1 MKKIIAIGL
10 SLLIVSVVN
19 AQSAR
24 SKVFDNLNT
33 IIKNAEGS
41 EQGKDIWGKNAIIL
55 KKQVFTETSFTLTT
69 KEGGDDWIWI
79 SRYTKI
85 DWDRLYDHDI
95 TTGYPSENLCQIEID
110 FNKHRFTEELFNGD
124 KNGADSPG
132 KTGSFKFYCLLKDK
146 AKVEKELQSL
156 YKLVPVKPEPAI
168 NAQIRKYTKDETI
181 AWLKGK
187 LKNNIMGEQ
196 LTYGLKLVSIDEC
209 KIIYT
214 YTDVFGQKFE
224 QTIPT
229 SISSINKVL
238 RFIYDQKI
246 CTVKSF
252 AFGYKHPTDVVTG
265 YNYSILRL
273 INSDDD
279 LISSIAC
286 AMKHLAGFCKAPT
299 KPTPTKPTPTKP
311 TPTKPTPTPITPSP
325 TTATQSGK
333 NNYRDDRSF
342 FTYAYDS
349 NCKTGASFGRIN
361 NTSVG
366 MYLTA
371 RFNADAFLSGG
382 SNGTVDNSGVV
393 TGGQFANWGNDWRFK
408 NEIKTGTAEIMI
420 GLTKKITY
428 PLWIYAGAGASI
440 NTVFWRMDIYDNLGD
455 YYETGWVKN
464 TEASNLKPVYEG
476 GLIVDLGGINI
487 RGGVKT
493 QNFKETI
500 VTLGLGFSLKR

>member
-10 SLLIVSVVN
+10 SLLIVFVVN

-33 IIKNAEGS
+33 IIKKAEGA
-41 EQGKDIWGKNAIIL
+41 EQGKDVFGKDAIIL
-55 KKQVFTETSFTLTT
+55 KKQVFTETSFTLTS
-69 KEGGDDWIWI
+69 KDDGADWSWIN
-79 SRYTKI
+79 RNTKI
-85 DWDRLYDHDI
+85 DWNLFYDHYI
-95 TTGYPSENLCQIEID
+95 ASGYPSENLCEIQID
-110 FNKHRFTEELFNGD
+110 FNKHRFTEEFYSSD
-124 KNGADSPG
+124 KNGDDSPS
-132 KTGSFKFYCLLKDK
+132 KTGIFKFYCLLKDK

-168 NAQIRKYTKDETI
+168 NAQIRKYTKGETI
-181 AWLKGK
+181 AWLKEK
-187 LKNNIMGEQ
+187 LSKNIVGDN
-196 LTYGLKLVSIDEC
+196 LTTKIKLISIDEC
-209 KIIYT
+209 KILYSYSSIVNRNY
-214 YTDVFGQKFE
+214 E
-224 QTIPT
+224 ETIPT
-229 SISSINKVL
+229 SISSISKTK
-238 RFIYDQKI
+238 RFTYDQKI
-246 CTVKSF
+246 CKIKYF
-252 AFGYKHPTDVVTG
+252 AFGIINPEDETREYDL
-265 YNYSILRL
+265 SFLRL
-273 INSDDD
+273 NTTDDD
-279 LISSIAC
+279 LVSSIAC

-311 TPTKPTPTPITPSP
+311 TPTTPTTPTKPTPTTVSE
-325 TTATQSGK
+325 SGK

-342 FTYAYDS
+342 FTYAYDAA
-349 NCKTGASFGRIN
+349 CKTGASFGRIN

-366 MYLTA
+366 MYVTA

-408 NEIKTGTAEIMI
+408 NEVKTGTAEIMI